1 MPKSQ
6 SLDELISRKA
16 AEFAEHVR
24 NAAQLAA
31 NEEEIKME
39 VEKQLA
45 FIQKEAGIKLEV
57 KYEFTVAEGRADSVY
72 TRVIIEYK
80 NPKSAADR
88 VGPKPDSP
96 GTKKV
101 VDQIKRRFQGLRD
114 EHGHPLN
121 SLFGVGLDGLHFV
134 FVRFREG
141 KWDVQDPVEVTRY
154 STERFLW
161 ALFNLGHKGK
171 AIAADCPRK
180 EIRYCLN
187 SPIVYISTLSNR
199 RGAKQGRLAWLKEN
213 SLFYRSFL
221 VGWVLTWDL
230 SGQVNLTFLL
240 A

>member
-24 NAAQLAA
+24 NAAKLAD

-45 FIQKEAGIKLEV
+45 FIQKEAGIKLDV

-121 SLFGVGLDGLHFV
+121 SLFGVGLDGAHFV

-171 AIAADCPRK
+171 PF
-180 EIRYCLN
+180 
-187 SPIVYISTLSNR
+187 SPEYLAGDF
-199 RGAKQGRLAWLKEN
+199 GAQEGSLEMGRLHALLPSPKCLPTLPCRRKLN
-213 SLFYRSFL
+213 PQMTNDLFTYNIRQ
-221 VGWVLTWDL
+221 WP
-230 SGQVNLTFLL
+230 QQ
-240 A
+240 

>member
-24 NAAQLAA
+24 NAAKLAA

-45 FIQKEAGIKLEV
+45 FIQREAGIKLEV

-80 NPKSAADR
+80 TPKSSADR

-96 GTKKV
+96 GTRKV
-101 VDQIKRRFQGLRD
+101 VEQIKQRF
-114 EHGHPLN
+114 HGMRKDLGHEFKG
-121 SLFGVGLDGLHFV
+121 LFGVGLDGLHFV

-171 AIAADCPRK
+171 PF
-180 EIRYCLN
+180 
-187 SPIVYISTLSNR
+187 SPEYLAGDFGAQEGSLATAGIHALYQATPSN
-199 RGAKQGRLAWLKEN
+199 
-213 SLFYRSFL
+213 
-221 VGWVLTWDL
+221 
-230 SGQVNLTFLL
+230 
-240 A
+240 